1 MSLLAGIGQSLRGA
15 MGGGVFPA
23 ATLHAVT
30 QVITGG
36 GEAANTFVDHSAQ
49 GFVGDW
55 KAEVIAARGYDANA
69 AKVILVQ
76 SETLPKPQ
84 VNDEVTAQRPINGT
98 VERYRVTHVTSDPA
112 DATWQL
118 AGVRV

>member
-23 ATLHAVT
+23 ATLHVVT
-30 QVITGG
+30 ATITPG
-36 GEAANTFVDHSAQ
+36 GEASRTFADQAAQ

-55 KAEVIAARGYDANA
+55 KAEIIAARGYDANA

-76 SETLPKPQ
+76 SAALSQPK
-84 VNDEVTAQRPINGT
+84 VGDEVTAQRPINGT
-98 VERYRVTHVTSDPA
+98 LARYRVTHVTSDPA

-118 AGVRV
+118 AGVLV